1 MSQDSCMS
9 VQSSDKLRKL
19 PLFRGCG
26 PDALERLDACI
37 SPRSMPSAGEVLFA
51 QGVDSDA
58 AYIVKS
64 GMLIAELVL
73 DDGQSIEMARMG
85 AGAIVGEL
93 CLIKGGPRSL
103 RVRCSE
109 PTQLLR
115 VDRERFEILR
125 SNNDAAAYTV
135 IRNICYTM
143 CDRLRTTNEFIES
156 ELRHEAPMQAAE
168 ARAKRAGIVERARS
182 YLSGLFGKGT

>member
-1 MSQDSCMS
+1 MR
-9 VQSSDKLRKL
+9 VLVH
-19 PLFRGCG
+19 G
-26 PDALERLDACI
+26 PWQPPAKFCL
-37 SPRSMPSAGEVLFA
+37 A

-58 AYIVKS
+58 AYLVRS
-64 GMLIAELVL
+64 GMLVAELVL
-73 DDGQSIEMARMG
+73 GDGQTVEMARMG
-85 AGAIVGEL
+85 PGAIVGEL

-115 VDRERFEILR
+115 VDRARFEILR
-125 SNNDAAAYTV
+125 DSEDPAAYAI

-143 CDRLRTTNEFIES
+143 CDRLRTTNDFIES

-168 ARAKRAGIVERARS
+168 ARAARAGVVERAAT
-182 YLSGLFGKGT
+182 YLSKLFGKG

>member
-1 MSQDSCMS
+1 MESMSA
-9 VQSSDKLRKL
+9 QSIDKLRQF

-26 PDALERLDACI
+26 PDELERLDACV
-37 SPRSMPSAGEVLFA
+37 SPRSMPTAGEVLFG

-64 GMLIAELVL
+64 GLLIAELVL
-73 DDGQSIEMARMG
+73 DDGQSVEMARMG

-115 VDRERFEILR
+115 IDRDRFELLR
-125 SNNDAAAYTV
+125 SNNDSAAYAV

-168 ARAKRAGIVERARS
+168 ARAKKAGVVERART
-182 YLSGLFGKGT
+182 YLSSLFGKGS